1 MKCNILY
8 LSKSNIELLITSLY
22 FLTDFLKMSNSSTST
37 KRRRILDELAEIAAI
52 DSEESISL
60 ESEDT
65 PDVVLPVVQKQNQL
79 DGGDYVYIYYL
90 LLSIKF

>member
-1 MKCNILY
+1 
-8 LSKSNIELLITSLY
+8 
-22 FLTDFLKMSNSSTST
+22 MSNSSTST

-65 PDVVLPVVQKQNQL
+65 PGVVLPVVQKQNQL